1 MTDPR
6 EKILARLFDVL
17 TTAAEA
23 AGGHAFR
30 NVAKVPEHKMP
41 AIRLFDGDEA
51 TDEAAFGR
59 GRPASGPLIVAA
71 TPEIFV
77 TLANDTEALG
87 TEINTWRAK
96 VIKAVLTDATLLE
109 LCHNG
114 DVRYL
119 GCSTALG
126 EGREMTGDLG
136 LAFALNYALRPAQL
150 P

>member
-1 MTDPR
+1 MDRR
-6 EKILARLFDVL
+6 EQILARLLAVM
-17 TTAAEA
+17 TAVAEA
-23 AGGHAFR
+23 EGGHAFR
-30 NVAKVPEHKMP
+30 NEPKVPEAKLP
-41 AIRLFDGDEA
+41 AIRIYDGDETA
-51 TDEAAFGR
+51 DESAYGR

-71 TPEIFV
+71 MPEMYV
-77 TLANDTEALG
+77 TLTADTEELG
-87 TEINTWRAK
+87 TALNGWRAK
-96 VIKAVLTDATLLE
+96 VIKAATTDEALLA

-136 LAFALNYALRPAQL
+136 IAFAFNYALRPAQL